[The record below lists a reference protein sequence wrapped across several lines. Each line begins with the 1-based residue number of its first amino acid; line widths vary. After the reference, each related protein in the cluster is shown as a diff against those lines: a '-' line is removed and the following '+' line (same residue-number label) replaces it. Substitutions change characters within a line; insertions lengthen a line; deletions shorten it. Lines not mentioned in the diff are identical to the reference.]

1 MNAKDGSR
9 RDFLKGTAA
18 VAGAALAANLIAPKA
33 HAGGADLIRV
43 GLIGCGG
50 RGSGAAFQT
59 LSVPGSNVKLV
70 AMADAL
76 EDRLNGGYDNIKG
89 EIAKLKAKPAEK
101 GGVDITEKLDVAPD
115 KKFTGLDAYKKVLE
129 NCDMVIL
136 ATPPGFRPQHFEAAI
151 AAGKNVFMEKPV
163 CVDSWGARLVA
174 ETAKKADEK
183 NLKVTVGLQR
193 RYQNNYLAAFA
204 KVQEG
209 VIGDIISA
217 QVYWNGED
225 IWFKKR
231 DAAQKLYGDV
241 SEMKYQVYNWYHF
254 AWLCGD
260 HICEQH
266 VHNLDVAN
274 WFIGA
279 HPVSAAGMGGRTVK
293 ERNSEI
299 FDSHYV
305 EYRYPNGVIVN
316 SQCRQIPNTK
326 TEVREEFHGTKG
338 VLRISGGNDAVATDY
353 KGNLIWKY
361 EGKDNPNPYQ
371 VEHNVLHSMIRE
383 NKPHND
389 AYYGLSSTFT
399 AVLGRY
405 ATYTGKEHFYDKA
418 MALDYR
424 LSPEVVTFDTPPPTK
439 PDSAGKYAVPVPG
452 QFKIG

>member
-1 MNAKDGSR
+1 MNAKHGSR

-59 LSVPGSNVKLV
+59 LSVPGSNVKLI
-70 AMADAL
+70 AMGDAF
-76 EDRLNGGYDNIKG
+76 EDRLNGGYNSIKN
-89 EIAKLKAKPAEK
+89 EIEKLKGK
-101 GGVDITEKLDVAPD
+101 GTDITEKLDVAPD
-115 KKFTGLDAYKKVLE
+115 LKFTGLDAYKKVLE
-129 NCDMVIL
+129 HCDTVIL

-174 ETAKKADEK
+174 DTARKADEK

-193 RYQNNYLAAFA
+193 RYQNNYLETY
-204 KVQEG
+204 KKLQEG
-209 VIGDIISA
+209 LIGDIISA
-217 QVYWNGED
+217 QVYWND
-225 IWFKKR
+225 QNIWYRERKE
-231 DAAQKLYGDV
+231 AQAKYGDV
-241 SEMKYQVYNWYHF
+241 SEMKYQVHNWYHF

-266 VHNLDVAN
+266 VHNLDIAN

-279 HPVSAAGMGGRTVK
+279 HPISASGMGGRTVK

-299 FDSHYV
+299 FDHHFV
-305 EYRYPNGVIVN
+305 EYRYPNGIVVN
-316 SQCRQIPNTK
+316 SQCRQIPGTK
-326 TEVREEFHGTKG
+326 SDVREEFHGTKG
-338 VLRISGGNDAVATDY
+338 VLRLSGGNDAVATDY

-361 EGKDNPNPYQ
+361 EGKENPNPYQ
-371 VEHNVLHSMIRE
+371 VEHNVLHGMIRE
-383 NKPHND
+383 NKAHND

-399 AVLGRY
+399 AVMGRY
-405 ATYTGKEHFYDKA
+405 STYTGKEQIWDKA
-418 MALDYR
+418 IAYDYR
-424 LSPEVVTFDTPPPTK
+424 LFPESPTWDTATPTK
-439 PDSAGKYAVPVPG
+439 PDSAGLYQIPVPG